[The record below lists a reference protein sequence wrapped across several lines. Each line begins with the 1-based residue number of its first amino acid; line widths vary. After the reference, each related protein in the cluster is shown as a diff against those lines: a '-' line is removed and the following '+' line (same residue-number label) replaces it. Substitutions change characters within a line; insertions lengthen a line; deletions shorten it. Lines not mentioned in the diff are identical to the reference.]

1 MATGCKFFNSFL
13 ALAANFSVPQSF
25 AAAGCNRGCSA
36 IIAMAILLDPPGRMQ
51 YGMPKELDYGK
62 RQPLSKCFE
71 GDMTLNPIGLIVKT
85 VPEAQQ
91 TADHLETWLKA
102 RDVKVQRIHPD
113 AIHSAPSKTACHSP
127 TDRQLACVFVLGGD
141 GTFLSAV
148 RWIGEAPVPIL
159 GVKFGEVGFL
169 AEIATEDLFAAAE
182 AVVQKNY
189 AIQQRMRL
197 AISVIRDGIE
207 RCAESVLNDVV
218 INTGTLARL
227 ALIPTYINDH
237 YLTTFRADGLIVAS
251 PTGSTAYSMAA
262 GGPVV
267 HPQVPGIVMT
277 PICPF
282 TLTNRPLVVP
292 DTTRILIKPE
302 EQSTNLILTLDGQAG
317 LDIQHGDT
325 ILITKSPH
333 PVHMIQIPD
342 GEYFDV
348 LKAKL
353 SWSGGRA

>member
-1 MATGCKFFNSFL
+1 M
-13 ALAANFSVPQSF
+13 
-25 AAAGCNRGCSA
+25 
-36 IIAMAILLDPPGRMQ
+36 
-51 YGMPKELDYGK
+51 
-62 RQPLSKCFE
+62 
-71 GDMTLNPIGLIVKT
+71 NPIGLIVKT

-91 TADHLETWLKA
+91 TADQFETWLKA
-102 RDVKVQRIHPD
+102 RDVKVTRIHPD
-113 AIHSAPSKTACHSP
+113 DIRSAQRQGACSP
-127 TDRQLACVFVLGGD
+127 RSDRQLACVFVLGGD

-148 RWIGEAPVPIL
+148 RWIGKAPVPIL

-169 AEIATEDLFAAAE
+169 AEITAEDLFAAAE
-182 AVVQKNY
+182 AVIQTNF
-189 AIQQRMRL
+189 AIQERMRL
-197 AISVIRDGIE
+197 AVSVIRDGVE

-267 HPQVPGIVMT
+267 HPRVPGIVMT

-292 DTTRILIKPE
+292 DSTRILIKPE
-302 EQSTNLILTLDGQAG
+302 ERSTNLILTLDGQAG

-325 ILITKSPH
+325 ILITKSPQ
-333 PVHMIQIPD
+333 PVHIIQIPD

-348 LKAKL
+348 L
-353 SWSGGRA
+353 

>member
-1 MATGCKFFNSFL
+1 L
-13 ALAANFSVPQSF
+13 H
-25 AAAGCNRGCSA
+25 
-36 IIAMAILLDPPGRMQ
+36 
-51 YGMPKELDYGK
+51 
-62 RQPLSKCFE
+62 
-71 GDMTLNPIGLIVKT
+71 PIGLIVKT

-91 TADHLETWLKA
+91 TADRLETWLTA
-102 RDVKVQRIHPD
+102 RNVAVERIHPD
-113 AIHSAPSKTACHSP
+113 EII
-127 TDRQLACVFVLGGD
+127 DRRSRKARPPQPARKLALVFVLGGD

-148 RWIGEAPVPIL
+148 RWIGEAPIPIL

-169 AEIATEDLFAAAE
+169 AEIAAEDLFAAAA
-182 AVVQKNY
+182 AVLKKNFI
-189 AIQQRMRL
+189 IQLRMRL
-197 AISVIRDGIE
+197 AVTVTRGDRE
-207 RCAESVLNDVV
+207 RCRESVLNDVV
-218 INTGTLARL
+218 VNTGTLARL

-292 DTTRILIKPE
+292 DSTRILIKPDE
-302 EQSTNLILTLDGQAG
+302 PTINLLLTLDGQAG
-317 LDIQHGDT
+317 LEIQHGDS
-325 ILITKSPH
+325 ILIEKSPH